1 MRTWAQLRGLW
12 EDTDTEVFGM
22 NIAIVVSE
30 YNYDITMMM
39 LERAKEHA
47 QFLGANVTHVVKVPG
62 TFEIPLAVRRLIER
76 KDVDGIVTLGAV
88 IKGETNHDEVIMQNA
103 ARKIEDLMVEFG
115 KPVALGITGPGETR
129 LQAQARIEKA
139 RDAVESVVKM
149 VKRLSEL

>member
-1 MRTWAQLRGLW
+1 MRTWAQLRGGLW

-115 KPVALGITGPGETR
+115 KPVAL
-129 LQAQARIEKA
+129 A
-139 RDAVESVVKM
+139 
-149 VKRLSEL
+149 